1 MQPMKLFIQ
10 SLAILSTILFLIAG
24 FKLLGIESQS
34 GNSIAESFY
43 NYVGIMSFG
52 PAIFTGG
59 LLIVLAEK
67 VGVANEKQ

>member
-1 MQPMKLFIQ
+1 MKLFIQ
-10 SLAILSTILFLIAG
+10 SLALLSTFLFLIAG
-24 FKLLGIESQS
+24 FKLIGIESQS

-52 PAIFTGG
+52 SAIFTGG

>member
-1 MQPMKLFIQ
+1 MKLFIQ

-52 PAIFTGG
+52 SAIFTGG

-67 VGVANEKQ
+67 VGVANEK

>member
-52 PAIFTGG
+52 SAIFTGG

-67 VGVANEKQ
+67 VGVANEK